1 MQAPPQIDE
10 APGSEDLGGH
20 EVESDH
26 NQSNNDAGGSDS
38 DHPSSS
44 SSNSSSSSDSEDEI
58 LPMQVRCFFLV
69 LFVFF
74 SSFSSTTF
82 VCVCGRTSLC
92 LRTKTSRFTKAPTSR
107 CCSTICSF
115 VITFRDSTLHVRRR
129 APSCDCCGSTL
140 LTITTSASPA
150 STCLN
155 TFSGTG
161 VRRTPACTSTA
172 APAIIIS
179 LLRRS

>member
-58 LPMQVRCFFLV
+58 LPMQVRCFFLA

-74 SSFSSTTF
+74 SSFLQLLL
-82 VCVCGRTSLC
+82 CVCGRTSLC